1 MGLPSGIFN
10 HSSSGRLQVSFRGKW
25 TTNSGADWGS
35 GTLNLVLRAYVGS
48 GADVRTAILSILSNT
63 AVIEVP
69 YTGGTNVSVGME
81 DVAHSFSGPSAIYA
95 TQLECVCRLFAPPA

>member
-25 TTNSGADWGS
+25 VTNSGSDWGS
-35 GTLNLVLRAYVGS
+35 GALNLVLRAYVG
-48 GADVRTAILSILSNT
+48 DKTAILSIVGNT

-69 YTGGTNVSVGME
+69 YTGGTNVSVGLE
-81 DVAHSFSGPSAIYA
+81 YVAHSFSGPSSISA
-95 TQLECVCRLFAPPA
+95 TQLECVCRLFAA